1 MTTMNDK
8 KWNELKQ
15 AEDMACFRADLCCY
29 SFEEKKRICNDMIS
43 SSKAVL
49 DAMREDFQAYPPEFR
64 SKLFAMI
71 CEAEPEKADWW
82 WDILVGDG
90 DPLHRK
96 LDTI

>member
-1 MTTMNDK
+1 MSSRSLPRFTRDLRVLHGRRDERIADMTTMNDK

-49 DAMREDFQAYPPEFR
+49 DAMREDFQAYPP
-64 SKLFAMI
+64 
-71 CEAEPEKADWW
+71 
-82 WDILVGDG
+82 
-90 DPLHRK
+90 
-96 LDTI
+96 